1 MAANVITNLEK
12 QMPFIKAAGKKYATV
27 RPAPAPIYSPNSPP
41 FTKWTELH
49 SYNLTRRAFWLTST
63 ARRMRHSGQQSA
75 AQSSLVDLLAR
86 SVTVTKRGKGEKGGM
101 NERVKWTKRSEA
113 FFYIPLM
120 PTWQPSSRLRGAWW
134 CTGNQLMGWGRKRVG
149 RDRKGGGRE
158 GR

>member
-101 NERVKWTKRSEA
+101 NERVK
-113 FFYIPLM
+113 
-120 PTWQPSSRLRGAWW
+120 
-134 CTGNQLMGWGRKRVG
+134 
-149 RDRKGGGRE
+149 
-158 GR
+158 